1 MQRKTWFELHDHRLY
16 PGFLRDLMTD
26 GLGAMWN
33 AQDIYGPVVPRLRR
47 ALAEAGTNRIID
59 LCSGGGGPWSRLS
72 RDLGERGES
81 APAILLT
88 DKYPNQR
95 AFQGMCAATGNA
107 ITFHSE
113 PVDAMCIP
121 PELAGFR
128 TMFTSIHHFA
138 PSEARAI
145 LMNAFEQRQGIAVF
159 DTAKRDLWTLLAVC
173 FVPLLALW
181 LVPGIRPF
189 RWSRIF
195 WNYCLPVIPFT
206 LWFDGVMS
214 CLRSYSQADL
224 RESTAGFISED
235 YRWEVGEERG
245 KLVNITYLVGCPV
258 RTGTSGVAE
267 LKLVEI
273 EEPA

>member
-1 MQRKTWFELHDHRLY
+1 VQRKPWFELHDHRLF
-16 PGFLRDLMTD
+16 PGLLRDLMTD

-33 AQDIYGPVVPRLRR
+33 SLDIYGPVAPRLQR

-59 LCSGGGGPWSRLS
+59 LCSGGGGPWSKLS
-72 RDLGERGES
+72 RDLGEKDAN

-88 DKYPNQR
+88 DKYPNQQ
-95 AFQGMCAATGNA
+95 AFQQMCAATGNA
-107 ITFHSE
+107 ISFHSE
-113 PVDAMCIP
+113 PVDAMRIS

-145 LMNAFEQRQGIAVF
+145 LMDAFEQRQGIAVF
-159 DTAKRDLWTLLAVC
+159 DTAKRDPWTLFTVC

-181 LVPGIRPF
+181 LVPSIRPF

-195 WNYCLPVIPFT
+195 WNYFLPVIPFT

-224 RESTAGFISED
+224 RESTAEFVSED

-258 RTGTSGVAE
+258 RKDTSEVRD
-267 LKLVEI
+267 LRLVKMEK
-273 EEPA
+273 PA

>member
-1 MQRKTWFELHDHRLY
+1 
-16 PGFLRDLMTD
+16 MTD

-33 AQDIYGPVVPRLRR
+33 SQNIYGPVAPRLRR

-59 LCSGGGGPWSRLS
+59 LCSGGGGPWSRLC
-72 RDLGERGES
+72 RDLHEGTS

-95 AFQGMCAATGNA
+95 AFQQMCAATGNA
-107 ITFHSE
+107 ISFHSE

-121 PELAGFR
+121 PDLAGFR

-145 LMNAFEQRQGIAVF
+145 LMDAFEKRQGIAIF
-159 DTAKRDLWTLLAVC
+159 DSAKRDLWTLFTVC

-181 LVPGIRPF
+181 LVPTIRPF

-224 RESTAGFISED
+224 KESTAEFVSDD

-245 KLVNITYLVGCPV
+245 TLVNITYLVGCPV
-258 RTGTSGVAE
+258 RRDTSEVADVE
-267 LKLVEI
+267 LVKM